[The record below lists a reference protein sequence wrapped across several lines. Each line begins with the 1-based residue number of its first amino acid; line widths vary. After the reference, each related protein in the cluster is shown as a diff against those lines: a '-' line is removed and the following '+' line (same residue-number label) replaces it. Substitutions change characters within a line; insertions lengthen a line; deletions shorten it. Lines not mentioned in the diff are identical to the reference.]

1 MSHLSLFI
9 LKYLYMKKYTEE
21 ELEIIDRYFGSVV
34 GLFNLLLKIDRMTNP
49 DRYNKDYSNKKQ
61 IVIDVDGREITL

>member
-1 MSHLSLFI
+1 
-9 LKYLYMKKYTEE
+9 MKKYTEE

-49 DRYNKDYSNKKQ
+49 DRYNKDYSNKS
-61 IVIDVDGREITL
+61 R

>member
-1 MSHLSLFI
+1 
-9 LKYLYMKKYTEE
+9 MKKYTEE